1 MNFEIRSA
9 LRSGKPTIGSWM
21 QIPDSTVAEIMG
33 RAGYDWIA
41 VDLEHGS
48 FSIQSLPEIFRALE
62 FEGVAP
68 FVRVAQAEPKD
79 IKQALDAGANGLIL
93 PMIATGEQLSNAI
106 AWALYPP
113 RGKRGVGYCRANKF
127 GKDLDSY
134 MKDSEELIIVAQ
146 IEHILALNN
155 LDDILQVKG
164 LDAIMVGPY
173 DLSGSMDITGNF
185 QHARFVQAMNSIFSK
200 AQEYNIP
207 MGTHLVQPD
216 LKLLESKITEGYQFI
231 AYGVDTVF
239 LCHAAELPQSA
250 IHFKNINHSKKI

>member
-1 MNFEIRSA
+1 MNSEIRSV
-9 LRSGKPTIGSWM
+9 LKSGKTSIGSWI
-21 QIPDSTVAEIMG
+21 QIPDPTVAEIMS

-41 VDLEHGS
+41 VDMEHGS
-48 FSIQSLPEIFRALE
+48 FSIQSLPGIFRALE
-62 FEGVAP
+62 LGGTAP

-79 IKQALDAGANGLIL
+79 IKQALDAGAKGLIL
-93 PMIATGEQLSNAI
+93 PMIETGEQLSDAI
-106 AWALYPP
+106 SWALYPP
-113 RGKRGVGYCRANKF
+113 QGRRGVGYCRANKF

-134 MKDSEELIIVAQ
+134 IKDSEGLLIVAQ
-146 IEHILALNN
+146 IEHILAVNN

-173 DLSGSMDITGNF
+173 DLSCSMKITGKF
-185 QHARFVQAMNSIFSK
+185 HHARFIQAMNTIFSK
-200 AQEYNIP
+200 AREYKIP

-216 LKLLESKITEGYQFI
+216 IKLLESKIAEGYQFI

-250 IHFKNINHSKKI
+250 IHPKNTNHSKKI